1 MSQRD
6 FAIRELKKAIKAIE
20 KCIQADIQKGVPE
33 IEAVNMV
40 AAILGTLKDLLKEQ
54 EEMED
59 Y

>member
-6 FAIRELKKAIKAIE
+6 YAIKELKKAIKAIE
-20 KCIQADIQKGVPE
+20 KCIQADIQKGEPE
-33 IEAVNMV
+33 IEVVNKY
-40 AAILGTLKDLLKEQ
+40 AGILSAWKDLLKEQ